1 MSWSRIPLANGFRLL
16 PDGNAFAY
24 IVPGE
29 NRVGNRVRVVSFTGK
44 PDTEIVVKDAAE
56 LVGLGWL
63 PSNAGFVSTDRGKLL
78 LIFLDG
84 TSKVLWA
91 PAGVATIAWAVPS
104 PDEKHLV
111 INVSTRHSNVWM
123 VSGL

>member
-1 MSWSRIPLANGFRLL
+1 M
-16 PDGNAFAY
+16 
-24 IVPGE
+24 
-29 NRVGNRVRVVSFTGK
+29 VSFTGK
-44 PDTEIVVKDAAE
+44 PDTEIVVKDAGL

-91 PAGVATIAWAVPS
+91 PTGVASIEWAVPS